1 MKWLDEKF
9 YPERTKYTESL
20 KHFIQNIS
28 AYIESGELLDKLSE
42 WVTKT
47 TGIVTTIPFAFD
59 SASGYNVPFRKEDS
73 DSVINRIKGG
83 DKFFWDELTDGSRVT
98 VNPHEFEWARENDI
112 SVTIPMISGGE
123 LIGTLNVGKKS
134 STEDYT
140 TEDLD
145 ILTQASNQ
153 TALALQNMKLQSAYL
168 EKKRMDK
175 ELEMARNIQKQLMP
189 QTIPPVE
196 KLELCGDS
204 RPCNEV
210 AGDYFDVIKID
221 NNYTVIVVADVS
233 GKGAG
238 AAMIMANLQA
248 SVRLGVHLSDKLG
261 DFVTRV
267 NDLIYANTSP
277 SEFITFFMGIW
288 DPAKQVLYYVNAGH
302 NPPLLIDKENKVT
315 TLDATGIVMGIL
327 PSQPYEEKYV
337 RIYEGSTLVIY
348 TDGLEE
354 AFNHEGEQFGQQRI
368 IDTIIKNK
376 DASCRS
382 IIKSLND
389 EVLMFS
395 EGVPIHDDVTMIVA
409 KGIN

>member
-1 MKWLDEKF
+1 
-9 YPERTKYTESL
+9 
-20 KHFIQNIS
+20 
-28 AYIESGELLDKLSE
+28 
-42 WVTKT
+42 
-47 TGIVTTIPFAFD
+47 
-59 SASGYNVPFRKEDS
+59 
-73 DSVINRIKGG
+73 
-83 DKFFWDELTDGSRVT
+83 
-98 VNPHEFEWARENDI
+98 
-112 SVTIPMISGGE
+112 
-123 LIGTLNVGKKS
+123 
-134 STEDYT
+134 
-140 TEDLD
+140 
-145 ILTQASNQ
+145 
-153 TALALQNMKLQSAYL
+153 
-168 EKKRMDK
+168 
-175 ELEMARNIQKQLMP
+175 
-189 QTIPPVE
+189 
-196 KLELCGDS
+196 
-204 RPCNEV
+204 
-210 AGDYFDVIKID
+210 
-221 NNYTVIVVADVS
+221 
-233 GKGAG
+233 
-238 AAMIMANLQA
+238 
-248 SVRLGVHLSDKLG
+248 LGVHLSDKLG